1 MKKFIIGKEISL
13 HGLRSKDL
21 SEDSPYFNWLD
32 DLSLDIYTERSYFPN
47 NLKSYR
53 SYYEHTCENSDILL
67 LGIYDNQSG
76 KHIGN
81 ISFQHINWIN
91 RNASINYMLG
101 DKEFTGKGITTQAC
115 LMLMYYGFNKLNF
128 ERIWA
133 GVSEAH
139 LASQRVLQK
148 VGLVEEGKKRKHI
161 LRQGNY
167 YDVIMMG
174 AIREEWIEKFGDLAR
189 SCFRNPKEIFPE

>member
-32 DLSLDIYTERSYFPN
+32 DLSLDVYTQRSYFPN
-47 NLKSYR
+47 NLKRFR
-53 SYYEHTCENSDILL
+53 SYYEHACENSDLL
-67 LGIYDNQSG
+67 LFGIYDNQTG
-76 KHIGN
+76 RHIGN
-81 ISFQHINWIN
+81 INFQLINWIN
-91 RNASINYMLG
+91 RTAFIAYMLG

-128 ERIWA
+128 ERIYG

-139 LASQRVLQK
+139 LASQRVCQK
-148 VGLVEEGKKRKHI
+148 VGLVEEGRMRKHL
-161 LRQGNY
+161 LRQGKR
-167 YDVIMMG
+167 YDVITVG
-174 AIREEWIEKFGDLAR
+174 ALREEWIENFGELAR
-189 SCFRNPKEIFPE
+189 SYFRNPKDIFPE